1 MNALFSLQKPRATS
15 SGWPCCDSQ
24 PGTLYS
30 CPSTEAAPI
39 LSFDFERDILRG
51 CHAVLGEIR
60 KRYLLASM
68 YGLVPEQVDLGSVN
82 PLAGYPRQ
90 LDTEALVCTCAYKRG
105 Q

>member
-1 MNALFSLQKPRATS
+1 M
-15 SGWPCCDSQ
+15 
-24 PGTLYS
+24 
-30 CPSTEAAPI
+30 
-39 LSFDFERDILRG
+39 LSWER
-51 CHAVLGEIR
+51 LGKGIF
-60 KRYLLASM
+60 LASM